1 MRYGFVLAE
10 ERGGSGEVKWERTRT
25 MLEVRGTVAE
35 LSARLR
41 PWALEALTH
50 ERGNDGRYF
59 AYLVELD
66 DDGEFDTY
74 LALSIEDVVWFYEQE
89 YVPAP

>member
-10 ERGGSGEVKWERTRT
+10 ERGGIGELKWDHTRAV
-25 MLEVRGTVAE
+25 LEVFGTVAE
-35 LSARLR
+35 LTARLR
-41 PWALEALTH
+41 PWALEVITC
-50 ERGNDGRYF
+50 ERYSDGRYF

-66 DDGEFDTY
+66 DDGEFETY
-74 LALSIEDVVWFYEQE
+74 LAVAIEDVIWFYEQE